1 MADLRVQYFDR
12 PGPRNTAA
20 TLEAVAWRVSELGI
34 AQLVVASNTGATALA
49 AAQRMPHLR
58 RIVGVTEHA
67 GWWETDTPPDPVVIA
82 EAQRAGVTVL
92 TCSHPLMGG
101 VDWAVY
107 KQHRGLPEGHLI
119 ARTYYTFSQ
128 GFKVAVECALMAA
141 DAGLLDMS
149 GDAVAVAGTGK
160 GADTA
165 LVIKPAHTN
174 RWFDLRVREVLAML
188 RS

>member
-1 MADLRVQYFDR
+1 MADVRVPYFER
-12 PGPRNTAA
+12 PGPRNTDA
-20 TLEAVAWRVSELGI
+20 TLEAVARRVSELGI

-67 GWWETDTPPDPVVIA
+67 GWWGTDTPPDPAVIA
-82 EAQRAGVTVL
+82 EAQRAGVTIL

-101 VDWAVY
+101 VEWAVS
-107 KQHRGLPEGHLI
+107 KQFGGLPDQHLI

-141 DAGLLDMS
+141 DAGLLNLS
-149 GDAVAVAGTGK
+149 EEAVAVAGTGR

-165 LVIKPAHTN
+165 LVIKPSPSS
-174 RWFDLRVREVLAML
+174 RFFDLRVREVIAMP
-188 RS
+188 RA

>member
-1 MADLRVQYFDR
+1 MADVRVLYFDR

-20 TLEAVAWRVSELGI
+20 TLEAVARRVSELGI
-34 AQLVVASNTGATALA
+34 GQLVVASNTGATALA
-49 AAQRMPHLR
+49 AARCMPDLR

-67 GWWETDTPPDPVVIA
+67 GWWETDTPPDAAIIA
-82 EAQRAGVTVL
+82 EAERAGVSVL

-101 VDWAVY
+101 VEWAVY

-119 ARTYYTFSQ
+119 ARTYYTCSQ

-141 DAGLLDMS
+141 DAGLLDLS
-149 GDAVAVAGTGK
+149 EDAIAVAGTGK

-165 LVIKPAHTN
+165 LVIRPAHTN
-174 RWFDLRVREVLAML
+174 RWFDLRVREVLAMP